1 MMSRSGEKSDDLPE
15 DRPLEE
21 ITKATDEAASTP
33 GEGDQ
38 QASSD
43 SKDEEGE
50 DLPEDALKTGQP
62 EEGGA
67 TGVEPLRKD
76 EQPASSAAPASSMS
90 TTDPFL
96 IGNAAG
102 GWYTPDEELEPPAPP
117 PPTPQG
123 FTQLAAPP
131 PDLSDTQ
138 PVRPSRTPPP
148 PPKDATPS
156 SARPRLDS
164 QGIPLPR
171 RVDEIDMDATRV
183 TPSAYRTPVSRR
195 VPPPAPVYPTVAPA
209 LAAAPA
215 APRQRESSD
224 WQRTLGCLLRLVI
237 AGLFLMVAVSL
248 LGISF
253 LLFQYYRIAATLP
266 SVQDLRQRAAQ
277 FETTRILDRN
287 GNTLYEILDPSAGR
301 RTYVRLDK
309 ISPYLVAATVVTE
322 DKEFYSHPGFDIT
335 AIGRAFLQNY
345 RSGETVSGASTITQQ
360 LARSLLFTPEERSE
374 QSYMRKVRE
383 AILAA
388 EITRRYTKDEILELY
403 LNEFNYGNLAYGVEA
418 AAQTYFRT
426 SAGQLTLGQA
436 AFLAGLPQAP
446 SV

>member
-21 ITKATDEAASTP
+21 ITKSTDEAASTP

-43 SKDEEGE
+43 SKDEGGE
-50 DLPEDALKTGQP
+50 DLPGEALKTGQP
-62 EEGGA
+62 EEDGA

-117 PPTPQG
+117 PPPRGFPQPP
-123 FTQLAAPP
+123 APP
-131 PDLSDTQ
+131 PYLSDTQ

-156 SARPRLDS
+156 SARPRLDP

-209 LAAAPA
+209 LAAAP
-215 APRQRESSD
+215 RQRESSD
-224 WQRTLGCLLRLVI
+224 WQRTLGCLRV
-237 AGLFLMVAVSL
+237 
-248 LGISF
+248 LGI
-253 LLFQYYRIAATLP
+253 ATL
-266 SVQDLRQRAAQ
+266 
-277 FETTRILDRN
+277 F
-287 GNTLYEILDPSAGR
+287 
-301 RTYVRLDK
+301 
-309 ISPYLVAATVVTE
+309 
-322 DKEFYSHPGFDIT
+322 
-335 AIGRAFLQNY
+335 
-345 RSGETVSGASTITQQ
+345 
-360 LARSLLFTPEERSE
+360 
-374 QSYMRKVRE
+374 
-383 AILAA
+383 
-388 EITRRYTKDEILELY
+388 
-403 LNEFNYGNLAYGVEA
+403 
-418 AAQTYFRT
+418 
-426 SAGQLTLGQA
+426 
-436 AFLAGLPQAP
+436 
-446 SV
+446 